1 MGKFKAGSTRHKF
14 FSRKKILIQFLE
26 FNMESGCVVNDMKAD
41 VSEIL
46 YTNAMVNNGVVI
58 ETPCA
63 RISFLAKDTSS
74 QVFH

>member
-1 MGKFKAGSTRHKF
+1 
-14 FSRKKILIQFLE
+14 
-26 FNMESGCVVNDMKAD
+26 MESGCVVNDMKAD

-74 QVFH
+74 QVFHRVSWNR